1 LLIII
6 GGSFSVRYCCSSYAK
21 KPLRRTSLGGGLK
34 TTPLYGRNIFLI
46 FPRVVRIIAYNYI
59 RNNGA
64 LEMNT
69 KLTLKLNKRSIDSA
83 KKYAQKNK
91 KSLSVLVENYFN
103 LIAEKDNTDKIEISP
118 NVLELSGIIELSED
132 MNLKE
137 VYGKHLDEKYSK

>member
-1 LLIII
+1 
-6 GGSFSVRYCCSSYAK
+6 
-21 KPLRRTSLGGGLK
+21 
-34 TTPLYGRNIFLI
+34 
-46 FPRVVRIIAYNYI
+46 
-59 RNNGA
+59 
-64 LEMNT
+64 MNT